1 MAKLT
6 GLPGVPADML
16 KKASDDYNSNLD
28 IWQSADAEKY

>member
-28 IWQSADAEKY
+28 SIW